1 MRKEEPLQRIP
12 RLTFSRANSGPRP
25 KKLRKAIRLRI
36 LIAGSIW
43 KSMTCKFLPS
53 NSVHSWKNGAIPL
66 EFFTV
71 CAYKSDMNSSTE
83 EVIRVCEIQPAGNR
97 SGSRLRAAFTL
108 IELLVV
114 IAIIAIL
121 AAMLLPALS
130 RAKLKATEA
139 NCQSNQRQLIEAF
152 TMYAGDNRDKMQAS
166 SYGNIYYSGS
176 GFYNYTN
183 IPAGTTQSAAEQ
195 DIATQL
201 KASCPFFSY
210 VPNYKA
216 FHCPSD
222 TRSMLP
228 VESGSGWAYVSYSKA
243 NGMGSEIPSD
253 YWGDSGL
260 PGGEQIPYILFSAVT
275 SPSLAFVFVEEA
287 DPRGYNEGTWV
298 VNRSTGA
305 GDTGWV
311 DNFAIFHGVVS
322 TFAFADGHVLAH
334 AWKNQKLIA
343 AAQQVAKGNFS
354 GYYAP
359 GGDPNDPDYTWIWFG
374 YRLQNWLPLP

>member
-1 MRKEEPLQRIP
+1 
-12 RLTFSRANSGPRP
+12 
-25 KKLRKAIRLRI
+25 
-36 LIAGSIW
+36 
-43 KSMTCKFLPS
+43 
-53 NSVHSWKNGAIPL
+53 
-66 EFFTV
+66 
-71 CAYKSDMNSSTE
+71 MNSTTE
-83 EVIRVCEIQPAGNR
+83 EVIRVCQIQPAGNQF
-97 SGSRLRAAFTL
+97 GSRLRAAFTL

-139 NCQSNQRQLIEAF
+139 DCQSNQRQLIEAF
-152 TMYAGDNRDKMQAS
+152 TMYAGDNRDKMPISDDART
-166 SYGNIYYSGS
+166 YYSGS

-183 IPAGTTQSAAEQ
+183 IPAGTSQSAAEQ

-243 NGMGSEIPSD
+243 NGMGYEIPSD
-253 YWGDSGL
+253 YWGD
-260 PGGEQIPYILFSAVT
+260 QVPYVLLSSVT
-275 SPSLAFVFVEEA
+275 PTALAFVFVEEA

-298 VNRSTGA
+298 VDRSTGA

-322 TFAFADGHVLAH
+322 TFAFADGHVVAH

-343 AAQQVAKGNFS
+343 AAQQVAKGNFTPGS

-359 GGDPNDPDYTWIWFG
+359 GGDPTDPDYTWIWFG
-374 YRLQNWLPLP
+374 YRFQNWEPLP